1 MKNPPAFPTPPDPN
15 SGSVHNHPFPGM
27 TLLDYFAGQAMQ
39 ALAHVTGDES
49 RSWFGNKIPD
59 NVEDIVAKMSYK
71 FAQAMLEER
80 EKHL

>member
-1 MKNPPAFPTPPDPN
+1 MPINDKEEKTSKEIPSLSELNI
-15 SGSVHNHPFPGM
+15 
-27 TLLDYFAGQAMQ
+27 LDYFAGQAMQ

-71 FAQAMLEER
+71 FAQSMLEER

>member
-1 MKNPPAFPTPPDPN
+1 MPINDKEEKTSKEIPSLSELNI
-15 SGSVHNHPFPGM
+15 
-27 TLLDYFAGQAMQ
+27 LDYFAGQAMQ